1 MIERSILIAGRN
13 GQLAS
18 CLHDLA
24 ALSGLPV
31 VALGREELDLEVRGG
46 IDTMIASIAPC
57 MIINAAAYTAVD
69 QAESE
74 MGRAFSINRDGAAAL
89 ADIAWQR
96 NIPFIHLST
105 DYVFDGAKREAY
117 DEADVPAPLNTYGA
131 SKLAGEA
138 AVLAAHPL
146 ATIVRS
152 SWIYSPTGSNFVRTM
167 LRLAETRP
175 IVRVVCDQHGSP
187 TLAAELAAALLT
199 IAEKSLTDDRRTA
212 AGIFHLAGQG
222 STSWHGFAAAIFDG
236 LSRRGMRPPTLEAIT
251 TEQYP
256 CAARR
261 PLNSRLDS
269 SKAERVFGIRLPA
282 WRHSLETCLDQL
294 VGKGDT
300 DAEGNRPGWRQRN
313 APISDHACGQQAV
326 AADLRQADDL
336 LPVIDADAG
345 GNPRDPGHHD
355 AGRPL
360 PV

>member
-1 MIERSILIAGRN
+1 MIERPILIVGRN
-13 GQLAS
+13 GQLGS
-18 CLHDLA
+18 RLRDLA
-24 ALSGLPV
+24 ALRGLSAL
-31 VALGREELDLEVRGG
+31 ALGRKELDLEVRDG
-46 IDTMIASIAPC
+46 IDRTVASIAPC

-69 QAESE
+69 GAESE
-74 MGRAFSINRDGAAAL
+74 VGKAFSINRDGAAAL
-89 ADIAWQR
+89 ADVAWQR
-96 NIPFIHLST
+96 NIPFVHLST

-117 DEADVPAPLNTYGA
+117 DEADVPAPLNAYGA

-146 ATIVRS
+146 ATVVRS

-175 IVRVVCDQHGSP
+175 IVKVVCDQHGSP
-187 TLAAELAAALLT
+187 TSAAELAAALLK
-199 IAEKSLTDDRRTA
+199 IAERSLTDDRRTA

-222 STSWHGFAAAIFDG
+222 TTSWHGFAEAIFDG
-236 LSRRGMRPPTLEAIT
+236 LSRRGVRPPALEAIT

-269 SKAERVFGIRLPA
+269 SKAESVFGIRLPT

-313 APISDHACGQQAV
+313 AALSDHACGQQAI
-326 AADLRQADDL
+326 AARL
-336 LPVIDADAG
+336 
-345 GNPRDPGHHD
+345 
-355 AGRPL
+355 
-360 PV
+360 